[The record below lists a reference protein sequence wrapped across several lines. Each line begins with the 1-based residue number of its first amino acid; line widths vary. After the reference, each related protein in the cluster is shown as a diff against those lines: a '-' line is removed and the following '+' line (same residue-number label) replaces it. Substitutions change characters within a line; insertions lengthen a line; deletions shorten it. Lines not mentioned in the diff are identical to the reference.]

1 VDAPVPPQ
9 TQTES
14 VGTIAGTVLDPN
26 GNFVVSATVKL
37 GHEGTKAELEV
48 TSDQEGHF
56 FFTGVPAGPFQI
68 TITAEG
74 FGTREEVGVL
84 RAGEALD
91 MLRLS
96 LAIASATTEVQVRVT
111 TYELAEEQ
119 IKVQETQ
126 RVLGVIPNFYV
137 TYDPQALPLKPKQKF
152 ELAWKTSV
160 DPVTFAATGAV
171 AGVQQ
176 AADGF
181 SGYGQGTQGYAKRF
195 GANYADGF
203 IGNMI
208 GGAILPS
215 VLKQDPRYFYKGT
228 GSRRSRV
235 LYALANAV
243 VCKGDNGHWQ
253 PDYSGILGSLAAGGL
268 SNLYYPAKD
277 RNGAQLT
284 LENTLLGLAGSGIGN
299 LFQEFLI
306 RRLTPH
312 ARNQQAN
319 NP

>member
-1 VDAPVPPQ
+1 MP
-9 TQTES
+9 
-14 VGTIAGTVLDPN
+14 
-26 GNFVVSATVKL
+26 
-37 GHEGTKAELEV
+37 
-48 TSDQEGHF
+48 
-56 FFTGVPAGPFQI
+56 
-68 TITAEG
+68 
-74 FGTREEVGVL
+74 
-84 RAGEALD
+84 
-91 MLRLS
+91 RLS
-96 LAIASATTEVQVRVT
+96 LSVTGATTEVQVRVT

-137 TYDPQALPLKPKQKF
+137 TYDPAALPLKPKQKS

-160 DPVTFAATGAV
+160 DPVTFAATGAI

-176 AADGF
+176 ASDGF
-181 SGYGQGTQGYAKRF
+181 KGYGQGSQGYAKRF
-195 GANYADGF
+195 GANYADSF

-215 VLKQDPRYFYKGT
+215 ILKQDPRYFYKGN
-228 GSRRSRV
+228 GSKRSRV

-253 PDYSGILGSLAAGGL
+253 PDYSGIFGNLAAGGL
-268 SNLYYPAKD
+268 SNLYYPASS

-284 LENTLLGLAGSGIGN
+284 FENTLLGIAGSGIGN
-299 LFQEFLI
+299 LFQEFLV

-312 ARNQQAN
+312 ARDQQAR

>member
-1 VDAPVPPQ
+1 M
-9 TQTES
+9 
-14 VGTIAGTVLDPN
+14 GTIAGTVADPN
-26 GNFVVSATVKL
+26 GNFVVSAAVTL
-37 GHEGTKAELEV
+37 EREGNTADLELR
-48 TSDQEGHF
+48 SDQEGHF
-56 FFTGVPAGPFQI
+56 VFTGVPAGPFQLR
-68 TITAEG
+68 ITAAG
-74 FGTREEVGVL
+74 FGIREEVGVL
-84 RAGEALD
+84 HAGEALE
-91 MLRLS
+91 MPHLS
-96 LAIASATTEVQVRVT
+96 LAIAGALTEVQVRVT

-119 IKVQETQ
+119 IKVEETQ

-137 TYDPQALPLKPKQKF
+137 TYDAAALPLKPKQKF

-176 AADGF
+176 ASDGF
-181 SGYGQGTQGYAKRF
+181 SGYGQGTRGYAKRF
-195 GANYADGF
+195 GASYADGF

-215 VLKQDPRYFYKGT
+215 ILKQDPRYFYKGN
-228 GSRRSRV
+228 GSKRSRI

-253 PDYSGILGSLAAGGL
+253 PDYSGILGSLAAGGI
-268 SNLYYPAKD
+268 SNLYYPASS

-284 LENTLLGLAGSGIGN
+284 FENTLLGIAGSGIGN
-299 LFQEFLI
+299 VFQEFLV

-312 ARNQQAN
+312 ARDQQGT